1 MEESIKIN
9 IKDPKKIN
17 AFLDK
22 IVIPIGSELP
32 ELTTPAED
40 SDVLSGKEYIGA
52 AGEKRTGAL
61 VVCDTVQKIE
71 DGWGFPGIGVDVKIE
86 STADGS
92 STSLRLPEPNL
103 KSENIVAGSSIF
115 GVPGTAKST
124 LRVDTGTFTLAEDTQ
139 APAITHNLGV
149 IPDLVIVEAADHDNT
164 PYSIFG
170 FVAVNPALLSCKLF
184 GGSIFINFSDG
195 TERGAFTNTNG
206 QNTFNNGLSDTGF
219 VCAYNS
225 GNYKYRAGWTYKWSV
240 FAGLTEEDNVW
251 ASAKNVEEVAF

>member
-1 MEESIKIN
+1 MESIKIN

-22 IVIPIGSELP
+22 IVIPIGSKLP

-52 AGEKRTGAL
+52 TGEKRRGML

-71 DGWGFPGIGVDVKIE
+71 NGWGFPGIGVDVKIE
-86 STADGS
+86 SMADGS
-92 STSLRLPEPNL
+92 STSLRLQEPNL

-139 APAITHNLGV
+139 APAVIHNLGV
-149 IPDLVIVEAADHDNT
+149 IPDLVIVEAIDHDNT
-164 PYSIFG
+164 AYSILG
-170 FVAVNPALLSCKLF
+170 FTALKPALLSTTAF
-184 GGSIFINFSDG
+184 GGSIFVNNPAG
-195 TERGAFTNTNG
+195 TEGGATANNNG
-206 QNTFNNGLSDTGF
+206 ATAFKNGLSDTEF

-225 GNYKYRAGWTYKWSV
+225 GNYKYRAGWTYKWTV
-240 FAGLTEEDNVW
+240 FAGLTSEDNIW